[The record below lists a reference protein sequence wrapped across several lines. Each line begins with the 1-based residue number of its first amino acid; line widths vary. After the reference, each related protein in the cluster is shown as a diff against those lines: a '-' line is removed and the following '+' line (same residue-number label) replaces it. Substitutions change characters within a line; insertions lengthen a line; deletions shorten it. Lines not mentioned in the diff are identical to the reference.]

1 MKRLFFLLSIFF
13 ISVNLFPAE
22 SIKTNLKEVKVYI
35 SGAELKHTAVLPLK
49 KGENVI
55 FLEGLAGDF
64 DPSSINI
71 KIESDVTILSL
82 TKEINYLKKNFTN
95 DRIKNLE
102 DSLKILEDKLKT
114 NNDRSE
120 ILKAQWELIL
130 ANKEIKEGNV
140 SLLID
145 NIKKLGSYY
154 GERLSEIKS
163 ELRKIDDQNET
174 LKSYIDRLK
183 KQIEYLKDTRPQ
195 HELKIVLLSPSA
207 RNTAIDISYMIN
219 DAGWRPNYDIRI
231 NNLQESPTTSY
242 KTDIRQQ
249 SGIDWNNVKIILS
262 TRNPQ
267 RSNIKPE
274 LSPWLIDFKEK
285 PIYYEA
291 VPKLKRENAAMVT
304 EDLLNERVI
313 NQSFSQEQNILTTDF
328 IPALNYTIPSDGI
341 PHSVMINNFVIDAY
355 YKYYAVPKYDD
366 NAFLVID
373 LINWKKF
380 DLLSG
385 EVNIYLENSYIGKSY
400 LNTDIA
406 TDTLQISAGRDQSI
420 ITGRK
425 LIRDFKED
433 KFLSK
438 DIVRQF
444 KYELSLSNKKQ
455 VPVEVILQDNIPVS
469 KNEDI
474 KVELIESGG
483 ASFNASTGMLEW
495 KVKLDPEETK
505 TISYTFTVQYP
516 GDRIIPGL

>member
-1 MKRLFFLLSIFF
+1 MKRLLFLLPTFF
-13 ISVNLFPAE
+13 ISINLFPAE
-22 SIKTNLKEVKVYI
+22 SIKTNLKEVKVYT
-35 SGAELKHTAVLPLK
+35 SGAELKHTAVLQLK

-64 DPSSINI
+64 DQSSVNI
-71 KIESDVTILSL
+71 KIEGDVTILSL
-82 TKEINYLKKNFTN
+82 TREINYLKNNFTN

-102 DSLKILEDKLKT
+102 DSLKIFEDKLKA
-114 NNDRSE
+114 NYDRSE
-120 ILKAQWELIL
+120 ILKAQWELLL

-163 ELRKIDDQNET
+163 ELRKIDNQNET
-174 LKSYIDRLK
+174 IQSNIDRLK

-195 HELKIVLLSPSA
+195 HELKIVFLSPSA
-207 RNTAIDISYMIN
+207 RNTAIDVSYMIN

-231 NNLQESPTTSY
+231 NNLQESPTISY
-242 KTDIRQQ
+242 KADIRQR

-274 LSPWLIDFKEK
+274 LPPWMVDFKEE
-285 PIYYEA
+285 PIYYKA
-291 VPKLKRENAAMVT
+291 APKLKRENAAMVT
-304 EDLLNERVI
+304 ENLLNETVI
-313 NQSFSQEQNILTTDF
+313 DQTFRQEQNILTTDF

-341 PHSVMINNFVIDAY
+341 PHSVMINNFGLEAF
-355 YKYYAVPKYDD
+355 YKFYAIPKYDE

-385 EVNIYLENSYIGKSY
+385 EVNIYLENSYIGKTY
-400 LNTDIA
+400 IHTDIA

-425 LIRDFKED
+425 LIRDYKEG

-438 DIVRQF
+438 NVVRRF
-444 KYELSLSNKKQ
+444 TYELSLSNKKQ

-474 KVELIESGG
+474 KVELIDNSG
-483 ASFNASTGMLEW
+483 ASFDASTGILEW
-495 KVKLDPEETK
+495 KVKLYPEETK
-505 TISYTFTVQYP
+505 TISYTFSVQYP
-516 GDRIIPGL
+516 GDKIIPGL